1 MATVQCARPGCVK
14 GSNKTCSA
22 CLKESYCGVVCQK
35 LDWKIHK
42 IMCGCMKDRS
52 KLPLKERGDARSEVI
67 SELLRHAKLKMEIS
81 IENGIRI
88 FKCCLSY
95 VENMYS
101 ARIVGQP
108 YPSSITDLLYGI
120 CDLLVDS
127 YESLASELN
136 ISDYNRKDAW
146 NNVFFYL
153 EKALSILVPWGQVQL
168 DTKDSYQIESLDKE
182 DINEIYVKIVKTEI
196 SLSYYHKR
204 FQNSEKGIE
213 CCDRS
218 LFYLEKL
225 IEGEEK
231 TELLSSTLLSKSRLL
246 FAVNKFC
253 QAKIVAEENYRLL
266 TDAYDSDH
274 PFVLEAGNQFVSILT
289 ANKEYYDAQRFA
301 RILYDTLQRS
311 DDPESEAVADAL
323 YSLACAC
330 HVPDALSVITQ
341 EGEGGGGGELAEH
354 DIKFLAKIAKKSLRI
369 KVSLHIYAYEHKSI

>member
-1 MATVQCARPGCVK
+1 
-14 GSNKTCSA
+14 
-22 CLKESYCGVVCQK
+22 
-35 LDWKIHK
+35 
-42 IMCGCMKDRS
+42 MKDRS